1 MSDEPAVLEGSQRL
15 ARVPAASCSST
26 RSSGSRRIPRRK
38 RDSPI
43 RSSRSRHSLIR
54 LETRRHSLTPTPPDT
69 AATSSCTST
78 TADAFRRPRFSRT
91 VSTSPGSHASRLK
104 SEHITSSTSSSPA
117 PLRRSGIVTRSRM
130 SPTTPSWPLQAATAF
145 RPVPSATTGLRW
157 TSCGRR

>member
-104 SEHITSSTSSSPA
+104 SEHITSSTSSLPA
-117 PLRRSGIVTRSRM
+117 PPRRSGIATLSRT
-130 SPTTPSWPLQAATAF
+130 SPTMPCLRRQAAAACLPD
-145 RPVPSATTGLRW
+145 RSATTGLPW
-157 TSCGRR
+157 TSCALR